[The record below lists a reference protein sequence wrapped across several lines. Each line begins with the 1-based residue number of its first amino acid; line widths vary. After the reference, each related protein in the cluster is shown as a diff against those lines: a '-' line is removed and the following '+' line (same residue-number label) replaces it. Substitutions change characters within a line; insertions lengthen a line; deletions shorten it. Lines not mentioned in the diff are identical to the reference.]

1 MSATTSRRSHRDQA
15 RTTPSASR
23 RRQQEA
29 PSPGRSSRYQPVR
42 RQSWAGL
49 TPEQILTRYVPGKAP
64 PLKVLEVLIELFNTL
79 HTALEKTVSHK
90 TRHERAQ
97 FLRRFFRDLK
107 RKAGFKTLPDPR
119 NLGQKHLRA
128 MVQVWQREGLAAAT
142 IQTYLSFLRGLG
154 MWMGKHGFVRPPA
167 YYGLTP
173 DEYQR
178 HETAQRDKS
187 WSGQGIDIDALIAQV
202 SAFDAHVG
210 ASLRLIQAMGLRR
223 KESVQFRPF
232 EHVQPFEETGLSAD
246 QRQADRYAWVK
257 GKGGRVR
264 WIALDS
270 PVRMAAVAHARS
282 MVSGR
287 DAHMGDPARDLKQNL
302 RRFDYVLEKFGI
314 TLRERGATGHGLRHE
329 VLNQVY
335 REVAGAASP
344 VQGGG
349 LVTAEMDRSV
359 RQAVAHLAG
368 HARIRA
374 AGAYCGGSSVRRGSA
389 LHSESP
395 GDAANAPGH
404 AEQPEVKGMSA
415 LHPSASP
422 NVMGLPSSK
431 TMSLSPATDNTSA

>member
-1 MSATTSRRSHRDQA
+1 M
-15 RTTPSASR
+15 
-23 RRQQEA
+23 
-29 PSPGRSSRYQPVR
+29 
-42 RQSWAGL
+42 
-49 TPEQILTRYVPGKAP
+49 TPEQILARYEPGKAA
-64 PLKVLEVLIELFNTL
+64 PLTVLEVLIELFNTL

-107 RKAGFKTLPDPR
+107 LKAGFKTLPDPR

-128 MVQVWQREGLAAAT
+128 MVQVWQREDLAPAT

-167 YYGLTP
+167 FYGLTP
-173 DEYQR
+173 EEYQR
-178 HETAQRDKS
+178 HETAHRDKS
-187 WSGQGIDIDALIAQV
+187 WSGQGIDADAVIARV

-232 EHVQPFEETGLSAD
+232 EHVQPFDETGLPAD
-246 QRQADRYAWVK
+246 QQQADRYAWVK

-270 PVRMAAVAHARS
+270 PVRLAAVAHAQRL
-282 MVSGR
+282 VSGR
-287 DAHMGDPARDLKQNL
+287 DAHMGDPARDLKGNL

-314 TLRERGATGHGLRHE
+314 TLRERGATAHGLRHE
-329 VLNQVY
+329 VLNEVY
-335 REVAGAASP
+335 RELAGEPSP

-349 LVTAEMDRSV
+349 TVPAALDQSA

-368 HARIRA
+368 HSRIRA
-374 AGAYCGGSSVRRGSA
+374 AGAYVGQPVTARGKPPGRP
-389 LHSESP
+389 HES
-395 GDAANAPGH
+395 GATDPGH
-404 AEQPEVKGMSA
+404 E
-415 LHPSASP
+415 
-422 NVMGLPSSK
+422 
-431 TMSLSPATDNTSA
+431 